1 MVEGAERDIV
11 CKIQKGVHQGKHEDA
26 VLVAM
31 KELEKSK
38 GKTLRK
44 FRMGTG

>member
-11 CKIQKGVHQGKHEDA
+11 REIRKGVHQGKHEDA

-31 KELEKSK
+31 KELEKLKS
-38 GKTLRK
+38 KTL
-44 FRMGTG
+44 